1 MKGKRIVMLGTR
13 PDGRGGVATVVS
25 VLAEAGMFE
34 RCGIE
39 YLATHAEGSAVR
51 KLAVFTWAGLRL
63 AALTLFGRALLLHV
77 HLASRASFWRKSI
90 FLSWA
95 ALLNIPVVIHL
106 HGGEFHIFFEK
117 ECGPRRQRFIRWI
130 FGRAGAVIVLSDAW
144 RAWVQGQIPL
154 ARVSVMANPTRLH
167 AVPPNEARE
176 GYTLLFLSRVVAAKG
191 IFELIQAL
199 AKLVDEFPALKL
211 KVGGDGDLAAVSRM
225 AESLGVGD
233 RIEFLGWVRGESKI
247 RLLNTA
253 TIYVLPSYNEGL
265 PMGVLEAMSAGM
277 AIVATRVGGIPE
289 AIEDELEGFL
299 VPPGDVEQLAL
310 SLRRLLLDGDLR
322 VNIGAAARRKAVT
335 HFDVNNIVLRLEGLY
350 ADILKGQEVA

>member
-1 MKGKRIVMLGTR
+1 MLGTR

-39 YLATHAEGSAVR
+39 YLATHAEGSAAR
-51 KLAVFTWAGLRL
+51 KLIILMWAGLRFV
-63 AALTLFGRALLLHV
+63 ALSLFRRVLLLHV

-106 HGGEFHIFFEK
+106 HGGEFHVFFEK

-130 FGRAGAVIVLSDAW
+130 FGQAKVVIVLSEAW
-144 RAWVQGQIPL
+144 RSWVQGQIPL
-154 ARVSVMANPTRLH
+154 ARVRVMANPTRLPV
-167 AVPPNEARE
+167 ATSNEARE
-176 GYTLLFLSRVVAAKG
+176 GCTLLFLSRVVAAKG

-199 AKLVDEFPALKL
+199 AKLVDDFPALKL
-211 KVGGDGDLAAVSRM
+211 KVGGDGDLTAASRL
-225 AESLGVGD
+225 ADSLGVGG
-233 RIEFLGWVRGESKI
+233 RIEFLGWVRGDSKTK
-247 RLLNTA
+247 LLTTA

-277 AIVATRVGGIPE
+277 AIVASRVGGIPE
-289 AIEDELEGFL
+289 AIEDGREGFL
-299 VPPGDVEQLAL
+299 VAPGNVEQLVL
-310 SLRRLLLDGDLR
+310 CLHRLLLDGDLR

-335 HFDVNNIVLRLEGLY
+335 HFDVNNIVLRLEELY
-350 ADILKGQEVA
+350 ADILKGREVA